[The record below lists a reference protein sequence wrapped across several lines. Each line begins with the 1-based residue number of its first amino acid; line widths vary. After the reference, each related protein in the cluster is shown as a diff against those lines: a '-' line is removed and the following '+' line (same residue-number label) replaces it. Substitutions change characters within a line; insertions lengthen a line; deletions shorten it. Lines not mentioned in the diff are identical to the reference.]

1 MNKGVAIATGASL
14 SYGENW
20 HAINWTPVYRNVRRL
35 QTRIVKAVKAGRKR
49 QVRALRTILTRSFS
63 GKVLAIKRVSSNQGK
78 RTPGVDNILWNTP
91 KKKAQAIRDLRPHG
105 YQPLPLKRVYL
116 RKRDGTPRPLGIPA
130 MRDRA
135 RQALHLLPLDPVA
148 ETLADPNAYGFRKER
163 STADAIAQCFNALA
177 KKGSPQWVLE
187 GDIKSCFDG
196 ISHNWLIAQ
205 IPMDKGIL
213 RKWLK
218 AGYVERHVLYPTDA
232 GTPQGGIISPALAN
246 MTLAG
251 LGRALREKFSATQR
265 LRRSS
270 QVNLVL
276 YADDFIITGRTKE
289 LLADEVKPLVES
301 FLQERGLELS
311 QTKTRITHIRDG
323 FDFLGQNIRKY
334 QGKLLIKPSTRSV
347 KALVA
352 KVRAVVKGSLQLS
365 AGLLVQRLNPII
377 KGWANYHQHVVSKK
391 IFGQVDTHIFRLL
404 WRWIKRKHP
413 QKSATWRRKKYFPAK
428 GTRNWV
434 FTGVVAGKTSEQKT
448 VHLYNAQDTP
458 IKRHLKIRREANPYD
473 PEWEVY
479 FEERLG
485 LQMVNTP
492 QGYRRLVHLWFGQE
506 GSCAVCAQNITRQ
519 TGWAT
524 GRLVRRTTGSNRKAN
539 LVLLHPACHRRVCPP
554 IVSSHRVPQEGAFRR
569 A

>member
-1 MNKGVAIATGASL
+1 
-14 SYGENW
+14 
-20 HAINWTPVYRNVRRL
+20 
-35 QTRIVKAVKAGRKR
+35 
-49 QVRALRTILTRSFS
+49 
-63 GKVLAIKRVSSNQGK
+63 
-78 RTPGVDNILWNTP
+78 
-91 KKKAQAIRDLRPHG
+91 
-105 YQPLPLKRVYL
+105 
-116 RKRDGTPRPLGIPA
+116 
-130 MRDRA
+130 
-135 RQALHLLPLDPVA
+135 VA
-148 ETLADPNAYGFRKER
+148 ETLADPNTYGFRKER

-177 KKGSPQWVLE
+177 KKRSPQWVLE

-196 ISHNWLIAQ
+196 ISHNWLIAH

-218 AGYVERHVLYPTDA
+218 AGYVEQHVLYPTDV

-251 LGRALREKFSATQR
+251 LGRALGEKFSVTER
-265 LRRSS
+265 LKRNS
-270 QVNLVL
+270 QVSLVL

-347 KALVA
+347 QALVA
-352 KVRAVVKGSLQLS
+352 KVRAVIKGSLHLS

-377 KGWANYHQHVVSKK
+377 KGWANYHQHIVSKRT
-391 IFGQVDTHIFRLL
+391 FGQVDSHIFRML
-404 WRWIKRKHP
+404 WRWSKRKHP
-413 QKSATWRRKKYFPAK
+413 QKSATWRRKKYFPAN

-434 FTGVVAGKTSEQKT
+434 FTGAVLGKHEERKSVTLCK
-448 VHLYNAQDTP
+448 AADTP
-458 IKRHLKIRREANPYD
+458 IKRHLKIRAEANPYD
-473 PEWEVY
+473 PRWEVY

-485 LQMVNTP
+485 LQMLNSP
-492 QGYRRLVHLWFGQE
+492 PGYRRLVQLWFGQE
-506 GSCAVCAQNITRQ
+506 GSCAVCAQKITRQ
-519 TGWAT
+519 SGWAT
-524 GRLVRRTTGSNRKAN
+524 GRLVRRTSENNRRAN
-539 LVLLHPACHRRVCPP
+539 LVLLHPACHRRIRLPT
-554 IVSSHRVPQEGAFRR
+554 VSSHRVPQQGAFRK

>member
-1 MNKGVAIATGASL
+1 
-14 SYGENW
+14 
-20 HAINWTPVYRNVRRL
+20 
-35 QTRIVKAVKAGRKR
+35 
-49 QVRALRTILTRSFS
+49 
-63 GKVLAIKRVSSNQGK
+63 
-78 RTPGVDNILWNTP
+78 VDNVLLNTP
-91 KKKAQAIRDLRPHG
+91 KKKAQALRDLRLNG
-105 YQPLPLKRVYL
+105 YQPLPLKRAYL
-116 RKRDGTPRPLGIPA
+116 RKKDGTPRPLGIPA

-135 RQALHLLPLDPVA
+135 RQALHLLSLDPVA
-148 ETLADPNAYGFRKER
+148 ETLADPNSYGFRKER

-196 ISHNWLIAQ
+196 ISHNWLMAH
-205 IPMDKGIL
+205 IPMEKGIL
-213 RKWLK
+213 SKWLK
-218 AGYVERHVLYPTDA
+218 AGYVEQHVWYPTDA

-246 MTLAG
+246 MTLNG
-251 LGRALREKFSATQR
+251 LGRALGEKLSVTER
-265 LRRSS
+265 LKRNS
-270 QVNLVL
+270 QVGLVL

-289 LLADEVKPLVES
+289 LLANEVKPLVES

-347 KALVA
+347 QALLA
-352 KVRAVVKGSLQLS
+352 KVRAVIKGSLHLS

-377 KGWANYHQHVVSKK
+377 KGWANHHQHVVSKQT
-391 IFGQVDTHIFRLL
+391 FGQVDTHLFRML

-413 QKSATWRRKKYFPAK
+413 KKSATWKRKKYFPAI

-434 FTGVVAGKTSEQKT
+434 FTGAVLGKHEERKSVTLCK
-448 VHLYNAQDTP
+448 AADTP
-458 IKRHLKIRREANPYD
+458 IKRHLKIRGEANPYD
-473 PEWEVY
+473 PQWDVY

-485 LQMVNTP
+485 LQMVDTP

-506 GSCAVCAQNITRQ
+506 GSCAVCAQKITRQ
-519 TGWAT
+519 SGWAT
-524 GRLVRRTTGSNRKAN
+524 SRLVRRTSENNRKAN
-539 LVLLHPACHRRVCPP
+539 LVLLHPACHRRVRPP
-554 IVSSHRVPQEGAFRR
+554 TVSSHRVPQEGAFRK

>member
-1 MNKGVAIATGASL
+1 LNKGVATATGASL

-20 HAINWTPVYRNVRRL
+20 HAINWPQVYRNVRRL

-49 QVRALRTILTRSFS
+49 KVRALRNILTCSFS

-78 RTPGVDNILWNTP
+78 RTPGVDNVLWNTP
-91 KKKAQAIRDLRPHG
+91 KKKAQALGDLRSNG

-116 RKRDGTPRPLGIPA
+116 RKKDGTPRPIGIPA

-148 ETLADPNAYGFRKER
+148 ETLADPNSHGFRKER

-177 KKGSPQWVLE
+177 KKTSPQWVLE
-187 GDIKSCFDG
+187 GDIKGCYDG
-196 ISHNWLIAQ
+196 ISHNWLLAH

-213 RKWLK
+213 QKWLK
-218 AGYVERHVLYPTDA
+218 AGYVEQHVLYPTDV

-251 LGRALREKFSATQR
+251 LGRALREKFSATER
-265 LRRSS
+265 LMRNS

-347 KALVA
+347 QALVA
-352 KVRAVVKGSLQLS
+352 KVREVVKGSLHLS

-391 IFGQVDTHIFRLL
+391 TFGQVDTHIFRML

-413 QKSATWRRKKYFPAK
+413 KKSVVWRRKKYFPAN

-434 FTGVVAGKTSEQKT
+434 FTGVVAGKTNEQKT

-458 IKRHLKIRREANPYD
+458 IKRHLKIRGEANPYD
-473 PEWEVY
+473 QEWEVY

-492 QGYRRLVHLWFGQE
+492 KGYRRLVHLWYGQE
-506 GSCAVCAQNITRQ
+506 GSCAVCAQKITRQ
-519 TGWAT
+519 SGWAT
-524 GRLVRRTTGSNRKAN
+524 GRFVRRTSESNRKAN
-539 LVLLHPACHRRVCPP
+539 LVLLHPACHRRVRPP
-554 IVSSHRVPQEGAFRR
+554 MVSSHRVPQEGAFRR
-569 A
+569 T